1 MKYYSDVTNSLY
13 DSEKACLEAE
23 LKVKEK
29 ENREKILR
37 ERAAREAKEKQEKL
51 AAERKARAAE
61 VEEARKAADT
71 ACAKYAE
78 LLEAFC
84 RDYHTFH
91 LSLTGEDAKKAI
103 PTLFDFFPF
112 LL

>member
-1 MKYYSDVTNSLY
+1 MKYFSEVTKKYY
-13 DSEKACLEAE
+13 DTEKACLEDE
-23 LKVKEK
+23 FKVKEAQ
-29 ENREKILR
+29 NLEKIRKER
-37 ERAAREAKEKQEKL
+37 ELAQAKEKQEKL

-71 ACAKYAE
+71 ARAKYAE

-112 LL
+112 FL